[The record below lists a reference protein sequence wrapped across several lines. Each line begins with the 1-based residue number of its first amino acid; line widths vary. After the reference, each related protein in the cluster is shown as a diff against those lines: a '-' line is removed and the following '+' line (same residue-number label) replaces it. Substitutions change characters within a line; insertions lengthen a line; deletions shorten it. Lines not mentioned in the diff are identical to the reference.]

1 MFFKYLLFII
11 VAFLLTNLS
20 RGQVSN
26 SKLFYYKSGTI
37 SKTHYLL
44 TIGVHQDKVTII
56 STVGLSAY
64 NILVNSEI
72 LKTDTTINGIH
83 VDYKSINGSIY
94 ITASKDKFY
103 MYTENLNQIKLTLT
117 DIKSNKLKQLW
128 ILFPLLDKLIGY

>member
-1 MFFKYLLFII
+1 M
-11 VAFLLTNLS
+11 
-20 RGQVSN
+20 
-26 SKLFYYKSGTI
+26 
-37 SKTHYLL
+37 